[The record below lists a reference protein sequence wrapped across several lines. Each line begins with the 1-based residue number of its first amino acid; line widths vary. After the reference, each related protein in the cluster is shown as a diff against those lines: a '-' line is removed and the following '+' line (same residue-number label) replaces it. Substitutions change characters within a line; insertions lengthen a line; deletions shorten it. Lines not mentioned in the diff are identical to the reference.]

1 MEVHQMLKVVAK
13 NELKDGTKDKALEML
28 EEMIE
33 LTRQEDGC
41 ISYVLFEDINNPNII
56 TFIEA
61 WEDEDK
67 LKAHMNSEHF
77 KRIIPQVN
85 KLKLELEPANV
96 YKKIR

>member
-1 MEVHQMLKVVAK
+1 MIKVVAK
-13 NELKDGTKDKALEML
+13 SEMKDGTKDQALRML

-41 ISYVLFEDINNPNII
+41 ISYALYENITNPNII
-56 TFIEA
+56 TFIEEWA
-61 WEDEDK
+61 DEDK

-77 KRIIPQVN
+77 KRIIPEVN
-85 KLKLELEPANV
+85 KLKIEPKLADV